1 MKDVLAT
8 DEIVVSTCNH
18 LPPKQAADPPLRQGK
33 LRRCGT
39 QMVSAWLSEVRLHL
53 VGCVEDVG
61 LISVDNLKPIID
73 AIVSSLLRHLLLT
86 AAMLPGDVVLE

>member
-1 MKDVLAT
+1 M
-8 DEIVVSTCNH
+8 
-18 LPPKQAADPPLRQGK
+18 RQEN
-33 LRRCGT
+33 LRRCST
-39 QMVSAWLSEVRLHL
+39 QRWCLRGSEVRLHL